1 MEDINKKGFNF
12 TVLFITLF
20 TIVAIIALIIIW
32 WPKSETKAGKISR
45 YTSVTDGVQKSLN
58 IYLSELKGLLTI
70 DNIDKLYD
78 KVDNKF
84 LMEHKLTKENF
95 SSYMIDNLLV
105 SKNPIIQGTTT
116 TKQDN
121 GVYVYRVE
129 YLTYG
134 GLKKYVNII
143 EEKPYEYTLSFEQST
158 IPISGNKS
166 YSKTSDDVHYTVS
179 VEEMKSDGI
188 TYKLSIK
195 NNGDKTVKYNFDNI
209 DNVCIVLKDNNVIK
223 LGAAVVSAD
232 DSILTKNGTI
242 TKSLYFKIGSD
253 YYSEIKALVLKNVE
267 VDGEN
272 KEVKIDFNK

>member
-70 DNIDKLYD
+70 DNTEKLYD

-134 GLKKYVNII
+134 GLKN
-143 EEKPYEYTLSFEQST
+143 
-158 IPISGNKS
+158 
-166 YSKTSDDVHYTVS
+166 
-179 VEEMKSDGI
+179 M
-188 TYKLSIK
+188 
-195 NNGDKTVKYNFDNI
+195 
-209 DNVCIVLKDNNVIK
+209 
-223 LGAAVVSAD
+223 
-232 DSILTKNGTI
+232 
-242 TKSLYFKIGSD
+242 
-253 YYSEIKALVLKNVE
+253 
-267 VDGEN
+267 
-272 KEVKIDFNK
+272 

>member
-12 TVLFITLF
+12 TVLFIALF
-20 TIVAIIALIIIW
+20 VIAAIIALVIIW
-32 WPKSETKAGKISR
+32 WPKSETKAGKISK
-45 YTSVTDGVQKSLN
+45 YTSVTDGVQKSLD

-70 DNIDKLYD
+70 DNTDKLYD

-84 LMEHKLTKENF
+84 LSEHKLTKENF
-95 SSYMIDNLLV
+95 SSYMVDNLLV
-105 SKNPIIQGTTT
+105 SKNPIIQNTTT

-158 IPISGNKS
+158 IPISSNKS

-209 DNVCIVLKDNNVIK
+209 DNVYIVLNDNNVIK
-223 LGAAVVSAD
+223 LGAAVVSTD

-253 YYSEIKALVLKNVE
+253 YYSEIKSLVLKNVE